1 LAPQGFGLNANIFRK
16 HDLRKNAGMITIVE
30 SILELKPSY
39 ISDVRTQLNPNF
51 KSLCV
56 YTSGQDAHKQYQDN
70 FFHVINFVDEIISKH
85 ESNPM
90 QWQIQ
95 SKVYKYILKC
105 QTCAQIEYMCSSVGH
120 AAVKIVGEKITCRNG
135 ESFSIPGNIG

>member
-1 LAPQGFGLNANIFRK
+1 
-16 HDLRKNAGMITIVE
+16 MITIVE

-56 YTSGQDAHKQYQDN
+56 YASGQDAHKQDQDN
-70 FFHVINFVDEIISKH
+70 FFHVINFVDEMISKH

-95 SKVYKYILKC
+95 SKDYK
-105 QTCAQIEYMCSSVGH
+105 
-120 AAVKIVGEKITCRNG
+120 
-135 ESFSIPGNIG
+135 